1 VVLKPLLPLTP
12 TLLLLAFPALP
23 LAAQPRPADG
33 AGVVRL
39 SRSEY
44 DKLKDAAEAAALAP
58 ARRRTPEAPPALE
71 TATYE
76 LRIDGERTVL
86 DVTADVSV
94 KPPANDARLT
104 LTGPGLLDALSDRGP
119 GTVAAFTDPS
129 AKKTTLLFRKEGR
142 YRVTARY
149 LPFERREG
157 DRRVVDFTALP
168 AASARLVVASL
179 APGLELSA
187 SAGGA
192 PDEPLAGGAT
202 RPVPASA
209 FVRLTVKNPARVPTA
224 AERPV
229 LLAEVV
235 DVVRPERERV
245 TVRTVVKA
253 AVSRA
258 ELVDLVLAVPAGSEL
273 VSVTGPEEPQ
283 STTDLARGL
292 VTLRLAR
299 PLLGEAT
306 FSALFVRPAPAEGE
320 PIELVPTRLPDAT
333 SVKGFLL
340 VAPTPLRDQSPLR
353 LDGLARTDVADLPP
367 VARPFAEAGGTRAY
381 RVTNGA
387 SARLVLKAP
396 LRQVVAPPDTLLHE
410 ARLLTVFGDGTSRVD
425 RRRFVLETKRPYFSV
440 PLESDEEVLSVSVDQ
455 APVKPQTDAGAL
467 VVLLPPSRAP
477 RRLVDV
483 TTKRKGAAPPKSGEV
498 TIGHGPLPGTASL
511 ATWTIVVPEDRRYRV
526 VSTSGIRKAGWSQ
539 DAPAETKTYQ
549 VSSSS
554 WMGSGSLAFRVA
566 DTNGQPLPG
575 VSVRLRG
582 PGGASIS
589 GVTDAQGNVRFQNL
603 GAGSYQAESQLA
615 GFNTVRK
622 KVSAVAGNEQTIA
635 MPMSLS
641 AKEEVVV
648 TGESPV
654 IDTSRSSIGY
664 VQPGRPPGPASGRQL
679 LSKDKER
686 DERAKREPVAQAVE
700 VPASTPEPAA
710 EAVGGDAGV
719 EGGVEGGVAG
729 GIAGGVLAATSMD
742 NSFVVDGVNVVQ
754 NQAGVRSLPMDVTG
768 HGKRLVL
775 SGPLV
780 GGSPLSVTLKVKGK

>member
-1 VVLKPLLPLTP
+1 MVLTPHARLALALLPF
-12 TLLLLAFPALP
+12 AFQAPE
-23 LAAQPRPADG
+23 LAAQQRPADG
-33 AGVVRL
+33 SGVVRL
-39 SRSEY
+39 SRAEY

-58 ARRRTPEAPPALE
+58 ARRKAPEPPPALE
-71 TATYE
+71 AATYE

-86 DVTADVSV
+86 DVSADVSV
-94 KPPANDARLT
+94 KPPATDARLT

-129 AKKTTLLFRKEGR
+129 TRKTTLLFRKEGR

-179 APGLELSA
+179 APGLELSV
-187 SAGGA
+187 SAGGT
-192 PDEPLAGGAT
+192 PDEPLGGGAT

-209 FVRLTVKNPARVPTA
+209 FVRLTVKNPARVPAA

-320 PIELVPTRLPDAT
+320 PIEVVPTRLPDAT

-340 VAPTPLRDQSPLR
+340 VAPTPLRDQSPLK

-381 RVTNGA
+381 RVTNGG
-387 SARLVLKAP
+387 SARLLLKAP

-410 ARLLTVFGDGTSRVD
+410 ARLLTVFGDGASRVD
-425 RRRFVLETKRPYFSV
+425 RRRFVLETKRPYFGV

-483 TTKRKGAAPPKSGEV
+483 TTKRKGAAPPRSGEV

-554 WMGSGSLAFRVA
+554 WMGSGSLAFRAV

-582 PGGASIS
+582 QGGATVS

-603 GAGSYQAESQLA
+603 AGGTYQAESQLS
-615 GFNTVRK
+615 GFNTVRR
-622 KVSAVAGNEQTIA
+622 KVNAVPGNEQTIA
-635 MPMSLS
+635 MPMDVS
-641 AKEEVVV
+641 AMESVMV
-648 TGESPV
+648 TAEAPMV
-654 IDTSRSSIGY
+654 DTSKSSIGY
-664 VQPGRPPGPASGRQL
+664 VQPGRTPGPAGGKQLSG
-679 LSKDKER
+679 KDKER
-686 DERAKREPVAQAVE
+686 DDRAKRESVAQAVE
-700 VPASTPEPAA
+700 LPASVPEPAV
-710 EAVGGDAGV
+710 EEVGGDAGV
-719 EGGVEGGVAG
+719 EGGV
-729 GIAGGVLAATSMD
+729 AGGVSAAMSMD
-742 NSFVVDGVNVVQ
+742 NDFVVDGVNVVQ